1 MKALQLGGKLVSG
14 GYGDPEEKGGKGRG
28 LTLTRPSM
36 ESYDLHFTEEEM
48 RLRWAGFLAPGLTA
62 PVRPA

>member
-1 MKALQLGGKLVSG
+1 MGVMEIQKRK
-14 GYGDPEEKGGKGRG
+14 EEREEVGA

-36 ESYDLHFTEEEM
+36 ESYDLYFTEEEM